1 MLKYLKKK
9 YLKNT
14 NIYHLYR
21 YFKYSR
27 SFFPSYGAT
36 GEDVLINKI
45 FTKIK
50 NGFFVDVGALHP
62 INGSLTYNL
71 YKKGWNGVNID
82 MLEKNLELFKIFRK
96 RDRNKNFAVSSDEG
110 YINAYIFE
118 RGSGLNT
125 LDKKW
130 ADEWRDKINKDYSI
144 HKIKKK
150 TLSQILKNLN
160 VKKKF
165 ELLNIDVEGHEY
177 EVLKGF
183 NFNDFQPSIITVEIH
198 VKKTKEIFET
208 QTYKILNKNKF
219 ELISHYY
226 QTSFF
231 KHKDSNI

>member
-82 MLEKNLELFKIFRK
+82 MLEKNLELFKIFIIFLC
-96 RDRNKNFAVSSDEG
+96 NTNIIIHFA
-110 YINAYIFE
+110 YYPF
-118 RGSGLNT
+118 
-125 LDKKW
+125 
-130 ADEWRDKINKDYSI
+130 
-144 HKIKKK
+144 IKS
-150 TLSQILKNLN
+150 L
-160 VKKKF
+160 
-165 ELLNIDVEGHEY
+165 
-177 EVLKGF
+177 
-183 NFNDFQPSIITVEIH
+183 
-198 VKKTKEIFET
+198 
-208 QTYKILNKNKF
+208 
-219 ELISHYY
+219 
-226 QTSFF
+226 
-231 KHKDSNI
+231 

>member
-45 FTKIK
+45 FTKVK

-110 YINAYIFE
+110 YVNAYIFE

-125 LDKKW
+125 LDKNW

-183 NFNDFQPSIITVEIH
+183 DFNNFKPIIITVEIH

-208 QTYKILNKNKF
+208 QTYKILYKNKF
-219 ELISHYY
+219 ELISHYH

-231 KHKDSNI
+231 KHIDSKI